1 MELVKKI
8 IKEYGIYVLIIIAVL
23 LIKTYVISPIVVSGD
38 SMDTTLKDGDIMLL
52 DKFNYDSSN
61 IERFDIIVIKY
72 NKKYI
77 IKRVIGLPG
86 DKIEYTDNTLYI
98 NGKIYTEKYLDND
111 TKTEDFIV
119 NSIPEGKYFVLGDN
133 REVSLDSR
141 KIGLIKEE
149 DIEGHATY
157 TIFPF
162 NRFGKKK

>member
-1 MELVKKI
+1 MGKLKKI
-8 IKEYGIYVLIIIAVL
+8 FKEYGIYALIIIVVI

-38 SMDTTLKDGDIMLL
+38 SMDSTLKDGDIMLL
-52 DKFNYDSSN
+52 NKLNYDESK
-61 IERFDIIVIKY
+61 IERFDIVVVKY
-72 NKKYI
+72 NNKHI

-86 DKIEYTDNTLYI
+86 DEIEYIDNMLYI
-98 NGKIYTEKYLDND
+98 NGKVYTEKFLDED
-111 TKTEDFIV
+111 TKTEDFKV

-149 DIEGHATY
+149 DIEGHAIY

-162 NRFGKKK
+162 NRFGKKE